1 MENTRMNDPFG
12 SEDEGYRRCSECG
25 GDCDPEP
32 SALDSLGVRI
42 TFVCPEH
49 GPQSIVDPFQD
60 QR

>member
-1 MENTRMNDPFG
+1 MNDPFG